1 MIKLS
6 AKNLT
11 IDNIETVLF
20 DKDGTFIDLHFFW
33 GKMTN
38 LRAMEIIKE
47 FGLDDKYFEK
57 ICLILGYDIKSKKM
71 LSDGI
76 TALYSRVKI
85 VEILK
90 DKLEELGVNTSIQK
104 LENIFDKVSE
114 VFYKDIEKYTKS
126 IPEAIEFIK
135 KLRAKGVKLGIVTS
149 DSVKSTNL
157 TLKQYNWENLFNV
170 VIGRESSEY
179 TKESGEPTKLALK
192 LLNANPKTTLM
203 IGDAPMDF
211 VSAKNAGIN
220 NIILVATGQI
230 DEETLLQ
237 TGKFV
242 VGNLSEVFID

>member
-1 MIKLS
+1 MHELKKDLNSVFETESDTEVII
-6 AKNLT
+6 NGY
-11 IDNIETVLF
+11 IEE
-20 DKDGTFIDLHFFW
+20 G
-33 GKMTN
+33 
-38 LRAMEIIKE
+38 
-47 FGLDDKYFEK
+47 
-57 ICLILGYDIKSKKM
+57 
-71 LSDGI
+71 
-76 TALYSRVKI
+76 
-85 VEILK
+85 
-90 DKLEELGVNTSIQK
+90 
-104 LENIFDKVSE
+104 
-114 VFYKDIEKYTKS
+114 
-126 IPEAIEFIK
+126 IEFIK

-211 VSAKNAGIN
+211 ISAKNAGID

-230 DEETLLQ
+230 DEKTLLQ